1 MHTYNILPLLHRV
14 CVMPPPIP
22 IMRSY
27 SESLPAFQYTY
38 LYNTHSVRTTSS
50 MGINEGE
57 SVPEKFSD
65 WMKTKGKEN
74 YIQMRFHSYDGKFSV
89 AHRYNI
95 AIHCTC
101 YCKEDSGGDKST
113 YISPSKRLDLCSYTC
128 VIAKMYIYAAHS
140 QIEIVN
146 KVYIYIKLFV

>member
-1 MHTYNILPLLHRV
+1 
-14 CVMPPPIP
+14 
-22 IMRSY
+22 
-27 SESLPAFQYTY
+27 
-38 LYNTHSVRTTSS
+38 
-50 MGINEGE
+50 
-57 SVPEKFSD
+57 
-65 WMKTKGKEN
+65 
-74 YIQMRFHSYDGKFSV
+74 MRFHSYDGKFSV

-128 VIAKMYIYAAHS
+128 MIAKMYIYAAHS

-146 KVYIYIKLFV
+146 KVYIHKAFCLIFTFNIFSMYVQHLMLCYCLVSTRLVQTYKVPGHHHFYLFTPIYSI